1 MTVPIISPYSKRA
14 LAACGI
20 TAIVEAI
27 LVVSMTEPVPV
38 LLLFALGP
46 ILFLAVIVWRRR
58 THPTR
63 SRRLA
68 GVAIGAGA
76 FGIGAFAVAFLRLQT
91 NSPPDQPSIAPLAV
105 PLVQWIAVLFVW
117 IAIARDESREQRANA
132 SPK

>member
-1 MTVPIISPYSKRA
+1 MTVPAVSSFANRA

-20 TAIVEAI
+20 TAVVEGL
-27 LVVSMTEPVPV
+27 LVVAMAEPV

-46 ILFLAVIVWRRR
+46 IIFLAVIVWRRR

-68 GVAIGAGA
+68 GVALGAGA
-76 FGIGAFAVAFLRLQT
+76 FGIGAFVVAFLRFHNNPQA
-91 NSPPDQPSIAPLAV
+91 DQASIAPLAV

-132 SPK
+132 IPK

>member
-1 MTVPIISPYSKRA
+1 MTIPIISPYAKRA

-27 LVVSMTEPVPV
+27 LVVSMTEPV

-58 THPTR
+58 THPAR

-68 GVAIGAGA
+68 GVALGAGA

-91 NSPPDQPSIAPLAV
+91 NPPPDQPSIAPLAV

>member
-1 MTVPIISPYSKRA
+1 MTVPVVSSFANRA

-20 TAIVEAI
+20 TAVVEGL
-27 LVVSMTEPVPV
+27 LVVAMAEPV

-68 GVAIGAGA
+68 GAAFGAGA
-76 FGIGAFAVAFLRLQT
+76 FGIVAFAVAWFRFRDNPQ
-91 NSPPDQPSIAPLAV
+91 PDQPSIAPLMV
-105 PLVQWIAVLFVW
+105 PLAQWIVVLYFW
-117 IAIARDESREQRANA
+117 IAIAREESREKSAA
-132 SPK
+132 LAPK

>member
-1 MTVPIISPYSKRA
+1 MTVPAVSPFAKRA

-20 TAIVEAI
+20 TAVVEAI
-27 LVVSMTEPVPV
+27 LVVSMAEPPV

-68 GVAIGAGA
+68 GVALGAGA
-76 FGIGAFAVAFLRLQT
+76 FGIGAFVVAFLRFHNNPQA
-91 NSPPDQPSIAPLAV
+91 DQASIAPLAV

-132 SPK
+132 TPK